1 MKKFGYFAYCITSI
15 ITVVLASV
23 YIYRVRDSFGLV
35 LLPVVFVNLF
45 YAIYAYRKFRK
56 S

>member
-1 MKKFGYFAYCITSI
+1 MKKFAYLAYCISSI
-15 ITVVLASV
+15 IAVVLASI
-23 YIYRVRDSFGLV
+23 YIYRVRDTFGLA

-56 S
+56 L